1 MTLETSPQPG
11 RPVMTA
17 PQAARTLRKDLRTVR
32 RMIERGE
39 LAGGAEQG
47 PKYQRWYVY
56 ADQLTGPAVAG
67 TSSATTSDTA
77 LTSEIQ
83 RLQASNAELRAKL
96 LAAEDT
102 NRVLLAAQATQREA
116 FIQYRQSVDDIL
128 AGAAGYRAAAE
139 HFERATTGL
148 QTSGA
153 MLTNVIDNYGEALI
167 QYGYEGNLGSLLDS
181 PTPPDIER

>member
-17 PQAARTLRKDLRTVR
+17 RQAARTLRKDLRTVR

-56 ADQLTGPAVAG
+56 VDQLTGPAVAG
-67 TSSATTSDTA
+67 TSFAIPSVAVLA
-77 LTSEIQ
+77 AEVQ
-83 RLQASNAELRAKL
+83 RLQASNADLGAKL
-96 LAAEDT
+96 LAAEES
-102 NRVLLAAQATQREA
+102 NRVLLAAQATQRDA
-116 FIQYRQSVDDIL
+116 FIQYRQSVDDIIS
-128 AGAAGYRAAAE
+128 GAAGYRAAAE
-139 HFERATTGL
+139 HFERATAGL
-148 QTSGA
+148 QASGA
-153 MLTNVIDNYGEALI
+153 LLANVIDNYGEALV

-181 PTPPDIER
+181 PTPPDLER